1 MKGLLNSM
9 QARKCSSCAEVD
21 EAIIAAIKNTY
32 TNIISKNL
40 GVIIDVLKINKKMY
54 TEQIIAINKELK
66 WMDPSHRGF
75 LTLECDKDKILAI
88 FHFINEIKKIDA
100 GIASTA
106 TFSIQ
111 KDSLKINQLFA

>member
-1 MKGLLNSM
+1 MKILNFFLLLFNLTFSQEM
-9 QARKCSSCAEVD
+9 VD
-21 EAIIAAIKNTY
+21 GIIVVVGKHPILHSE
-32 TNIISKNL
+32 ILQQS
-40 GVIIDVLKINKKMY
+40 
-54 TEQIIAINKELK
+54 QIIAINKELK

-100 GIASTA
+100 TITSRA
-106 TFSIQ
+106 TFNIQ